1 MTSGLSKFPCMFQKK
16 TGTVAPL
23 LTYFPADQVG
33 YVQETEK
40 LGQAFTFLTCI
51 PEKHG
56 SILGRG
62 TDCTEVLAVFSSPS
76 NKSRTVG

>member
-1 MTSGLSKFPCMFQKK
+1 VFQEKN
-16 TGTVAPL
+16 GTVAPL
-23 LTYFPADQVG
+23 LTYLPADHVG
-33 YVQETEK
+33 NVQETEK
-40 LGQAFTFLTCI
+40 LAQVFALLTCI
-51 PEKHG
+51 LKKHG